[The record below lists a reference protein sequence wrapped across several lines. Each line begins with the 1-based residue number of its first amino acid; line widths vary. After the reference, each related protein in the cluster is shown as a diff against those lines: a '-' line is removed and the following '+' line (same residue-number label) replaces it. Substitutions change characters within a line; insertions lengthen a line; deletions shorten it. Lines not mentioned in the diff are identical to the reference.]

1 MSKYIL
7 KVAATGEVT
16 REEFN
21 AEDSLKQLQSAVGGC
36 IERVPVPM
44 VRGRDLFVNEDGIA
58 EKLPINEKLTRFVQL
73 RIRFTIV
80 TLLGDGVF
88 AAHDGDGNTIGL
100 TEAQCD
106 DLEKAIALANKLKT

>member
-1 MSKYIL
+1 MQKFVL

-21 AEDSLKQLQSAVGGC
+21 AEDTLGQLQSAVGGF

-44 VRGRDLFVNEDGIA
+44 VNGKDLLVNEDGIA
-58 EKLPINEKLTRFVQL
+58 EKLPINVKLTSFVQP
-73 RIRFTIV
+73 RMRPAYVTI
-80 TLLGDGVF
+80 LGDGVF

-106 DLEKAIALANKLKT
+106 DLEKAIALANE